1 MRINLIFTL
10 LILHLSGHA
19 ITNSPNYTFG
29 DLQNVIASVE
39 ISSLQ
44 YEESTD
50 NVNQPSLKIYLCA
63 VDNPPQ
69 VHNPES
75 TNIRKGKSYLVFT
88 ANEDD
93 NSVIPLPGEG
103 DTIYIDGM
111 GTCDVDWSY
120 ISNGIRYM
128 YILLNTGLYESKINL
143 SYLTG
148 FSDPIEKIH
157 YTIQGRTYNFVYLPT
172 ESEKDKMDDYL
183 EYINKVAS
191 FYLSK
196 TK

>member
-1 MRINLIFTL
+1 MRIILIFTL

-19 ITNSPNYTFG
+19 LKNSQNYTFG
-29 DLQNVIASVE
+29 DLQNVISCVE

-44 YEESTD
+44 YEESTN
-50 NVNQPSLKIYLCA
+50 NVSQPTLKLYLCA

-69 VHNPES
+69 VPNYE
-75 TNIRKGKSYLVFT
+75 TINLRKGMSYLVFT
-88 ANEDD
+88 ANEGD
-93 NSVIPLPGEG
+93 NSVIPLPGAG
-103 DTIYIDGM
+103 DTIYFDGI

-120 ISNGIRYM
+120 VSNGTRYI
-128 YILLNTGLYESKINL
+128 YILLNAGVYESKINL
-143 SYLTG
+143 LYLSG
-148 FSDPIEKIH
+148 VSDPIEKIH
-157 YTIQGRTYNFVYLPT
+157 YTIQGRIYNFVYLPT
-172 ESEKDKMDDYL
+172 KNEKDKIDDYL